1 MEKTNIYILIDP
13 RDNKVRYVGKA
24 NNIKER
30 LKSHLNPTRKHQIHK
45 KNWINSLKKEKL
57 KPIIEVI
64 DEVPKNNWQFWE
76 IYWISQFKTWGFDLI
91 NYTEGGDGCTFA
103 NQTSFKKGQGAK
115 PIVGFDCNYN
125 KICEF
130 NSTTDAEL
138 FYKTLGIWHVLN
150 NKGKRKTAKNIA
162 WFYKTIIEKLSKEE
176 LEKEIKE
183 KFIKERNPNSNT
195 FVKGQKGTHSKKVFI
210 YDLNNNLLR
219 EFESAKL
226 ASEYLGIK
234 PGTLQ
239 FRITKGKKN
248 KFENIIVKYE

>member
-30 LKSHLNPTRKHQIHK
+30 LRSHLNPARKHQIHK

-57 KPIIEVI
+57 KPIIEII

-76 IYWISQFKTWGFDLI
+76 TYWISQFKNWGFDLI

-115 PIVGFDCNYN
+115 PIVGFDCNCN
-125 KICEF
+125 KLCEF
-130 NSTTDAEL
+130 NSTTDAEE
-138 FYKTLGIWHVLN
+138 FYKTRGIWHAIN
-150 NKGKRKTAKNIA
+150 NDRKRKTAKNIA
-162 WFYKTIIEKLSKEE
+162 WFYKEQLDNFSKED
-176 LEKEIKE
+176 LEIEIKRR
-183 KFIKERNPNSNT
+183 FIKERNPNSNT
-195 FVKGQKGTHSKKVFI
+195 FVKGQKGTHSKKVLM
-210 YDLNNNLLR
+210 YDLNNNLLK

-234 PGTLQ
+234 TGTLQ
-239 FRITKGKKN
+239 FRITKAKTN
-248 KFENIIVKYE
+248 KFENYIVKYK